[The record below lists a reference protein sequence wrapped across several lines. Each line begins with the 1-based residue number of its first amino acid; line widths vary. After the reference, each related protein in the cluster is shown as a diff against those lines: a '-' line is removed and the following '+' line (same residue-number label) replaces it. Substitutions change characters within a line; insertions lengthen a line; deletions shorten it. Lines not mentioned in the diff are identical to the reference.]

1 MLKLYSTV
9 LFALCSQNLTA
20 LEKTT
25 AAAEFG
31 VASEQLVGVS
41 SKQKTGVNKLH
52 ILYLLQSKEF
62 ERAIDLYYD
71 YKNGLGRHDF
81 EILQQ
86 ISLLILDQGARSNDT
101 ETQLTSIYGSSIAGI
116 AAAIDVLEA
125 GIASPHPQTQMAAI
139 QYLGMIQDDRCDE
152 LLTKAMSSDYFFTR
166 MQAAYEMAVRK
177 ARTAVGQIESLMY
190 KVPPPMRFFFPQFF
204 ALIGTNDAITMLKH
218 MMDDSFHMTRI
229 EAILNAARYGRDD
242 LIPMIRTRA
251 THLNVAE
258 QEACA
263 SALGWLKDSRSLPLL
278 RTLKRSSSDNVKLAA
293 MRSLYSL
300 GEELVAEEIAV
311 MAKEKNL
318 FAISLLGDI
327 PGMQGPLFHLMQ
339 DSDLQVRFNALFSLL
354 KQKDPRAVEPLLGFI
369 LRDSRDYGF
378 QPLQSVGNSLTAWK
392 VIPSAEQHQK
402 QDAQYDLI
410 TLSLSVREQMLREA
424 IELPE
429 ATFLSLARYLFD
441 TKQGDLIPLLINLV
455 ENLQTPD
462 AIALLKAKSQSAG
475 APLTRAYCNLAL
487 MRLKQSDQARQTI
500 LNWIES
506 KKHTEMIRFRPML
519 PWNVKLSQKTS
530 AFELTPE
537 EHSRLLI
544 ECYQAIAMEHDTDS
558 IDILLDGL
566 KTGHPKNRPVLAG
579 LLIQAIQ

>member
-1 MLKLYSTV
+1 MLRYTLAI
-9 LFALCSQNLTA
+9 ALCGTLNGHS
-20 LEKTT
+20 LEETSLPIESP
-25 AAAEFG
+25 APQ
-31 VASEQLVGVS
+31 QLVSAS
-41 SKQKTGVNKLH
+41 SKEKTGVNKLH

-62 ERAIDLYYD
+62 ERAIDLYHE
-71 YKNGLGRHDF
+71 YKTALGRHDF

-86 ISLLILDQGARSNDT
+86 MSLLILDQGARSNDT
-101 ETQLTSIYGSSIAGI
+101 ETQLTSIFGSSIAGI

-152 LLTKAMSSDYFFTR
+152 LLTRAMSSDYFFTR

-190 KVPPPMRFFFPQFF
+190 KVPPQMRFFFPQFF
-204 ALIGTNDAITMLKH
+204 ALIGTNDAIALLKH
-218 MMDDSFHMTRI
+218 MMDDRFHMTRI

-242 LIPMIRTRA
+242 LLPLIRSKA

-263 SALGWLKDSRSLPLL
+263 SALGWLKDSRSIPQL
-278 RTLKRSSSDNVKLAA
+278 RNLMRSSSDNVKLAA
-293 MRSLYSL
+293 MRALYAL
-300 GEELVAEEIAV
+300 GDESVADEIAA
-311 MAKEKNL
+311 MAKENNL
-318 FAISLLGDI
+318 FAISLLGEI
-327 PGMQGPLFHLMQ
+327 PGMQDTLFLLMKRP
-339 DSDLQVRFNALFSLL
+339 DLQVRFNALFALL
-354 KQKDPRAVEPLLGFI
+354 KLKDPRSIDYLLEFI

-378 QPLQSVGNSLTAWK
+378 QPQQSVGNSLAAWK

-402 QDAQYDLI
+402 QDAQYDLL
-410 TLSLSVREQMLREA
+410 TLSLDVREHMLRDA
-424 IELPE
+424 MELPE
-429 ATFLSLARYLFD
+429 QTFLSLARFLFD
-441 TKQGDLIPLLINLV
+441 TKQGDLIPLLTHLV
-455 ENLQTPD
+455 ENLQTPE
-462 AIALLKAKSQSAG
+462 AIALLEAKSQSAG

-487 MRLKQSDQARQTI
+487 MRLKRSDQARQAT
-500 LNWIES
+500 LNWIQA

-519 PWNVKLSQKTS
+519 PWNIKLSQKTS
-530 AFELTPE
+530 SYELTPE

-544 ECYQAIAMEHDTDS
+544 ECYQAIAMEHDEGS
-558 IDILLDGL
+558 IDIILDGL